1 MVHLASLLAAAAI
14 ATFAAH
20 NMAAAHPNS
29 HHVLKTDHQLA
40 ARKLFVDNGKRLL
53 EQCSK
58 SAEGRKLLEKAAD
71 RRAAM
76 FENIQSG
83 RRRLDLATDL
93 STDHESSLAG
103 LTSSVDPS
111 TLFGDEVACLLEP
124 EVTSGPY
131 YVSGE
136 LIRND
141 IRESQPG
148 IDLYVDLQ
156 FIDVNTCT
164 AVNDLYVDFWHANL
178 TGVYSGVIAS
188 DNGNGDDATNINNTF
203 HRGLYPTDADGFV
216 SFTTKFPGHYTGRA
230 THLHILTQYNGTVL
244 ENNTY
249 SGSEVSHIGQLFFDQ
264 DLLTEVQATDIYAVN
279 TWEITQNADD
289 SILAQAAADEFDPFV
304 EYARLGDSI
313 EDGLLAWISV
323 GVDMTSE
330 YSVSAAATYTANGG
344 VSATTTEGGPGV
356 GGMSPGGSGMGFGSV
371 GGSMNG
377 NLPGSGAVSSN
388 AGGVGQESGSES
400 LGTSTVENEAS
411 TTVSCGARRD

>member
-1 MVHLASLLAAAAI
+1 MSGSLPNEKSDLAAQSLIPQFPLFNANPLDNTVMARFASLIAPAVVAILAFSDL
-14 ATFAAH
+14 AT
-20 NMAAAHPNS
+20 AHPNS
-29 HHVLKTDHQLA
+29 HHAVKTEEQLA
-40 ARKLFVDNGKRLL
+40 ARKLFVANGKRLL

-58 SAEGRKLLEKAAD
+58 SEAGRKLMDKAAT

-76 FENIQSG
+76 YENIQAE

-93 STDHESSLAG
+93 STDHESSLTG

-141 IRESQPG
+141 VRESQSG
-148 IDLYVDLQ
+148 FDLYLDLQ
-156 FIDVNTCT
+156 FVDVNTCT
-164 AVNDLYVDFWHANL
+164 VVDELYVDFWHANL

-188 DNGNGDDATNINNTF
+188 DNGNGDDATNINTTF
-203 HRGLYPTDADGFV
+203 HRGLYPTDEDGFV
-216 SFTTKFPGHYTGRA
+216 SFVTKFPGHYTGRA
-230 THLHILTQYNGTVL
+230 THMHIMTHYNGTVL

-249 SGSEVSHIGQLFFDQ
+249 SGGEISHIGQLFFDQ
-264 DLLTEVQATDIYAVN
+264 DLLTEVQSTATYAVN
-279 TWEITQNADD
+279 TYEITENADD

-304 EYARLGDSI
+304 EYALLGSSV

-330 YSVSAAATYTANGG
+330 YSVNAAATYTADGG
-344 VSATTTEGGPGV
+344 VSTSTTEGGADDIT
-356 GGMSPGGSGMGFGSV
+356 PGGSSTGFGATM
-371 GGSMNG
+371 GGAA
-377 NLPGSGAVSSN
+377 PSGL
-388 AGGVGQESGSES
+388 Q
-400 LGTSTVENEAS
+400 
-411 TTVSCGARRD
+411 